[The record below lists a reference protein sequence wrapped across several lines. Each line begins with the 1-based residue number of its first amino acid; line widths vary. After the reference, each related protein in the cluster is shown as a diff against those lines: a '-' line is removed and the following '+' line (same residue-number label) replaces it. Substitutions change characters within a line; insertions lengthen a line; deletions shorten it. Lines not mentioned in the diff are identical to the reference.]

1 MYGSDQAASI
11 EAASLEQFV
20 RSVRVVP
27 SVIGTGKKILNESE
41 LAARNKLRLNIA
53 E

>member
-11 EAASLEQFV
+11 EAASLSQFV
-20 RSVRVVP
+20 RSVRIIPGVV
-27 SVIGTGKKILNESE
+27 GTGIKKLNETE
-41 LAARNKLRLNIA
+41 LAARNKLRLNVA